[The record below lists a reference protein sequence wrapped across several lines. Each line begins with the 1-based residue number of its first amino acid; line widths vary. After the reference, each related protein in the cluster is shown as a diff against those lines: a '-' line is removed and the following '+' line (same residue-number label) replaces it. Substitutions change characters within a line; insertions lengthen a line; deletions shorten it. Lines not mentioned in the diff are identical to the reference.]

1 MWMKL
6 SEKITPRNTAIL
18 SVLLLILSLAIFQ
31 NSDSNSSPKNS
42 TEPTGYAYGPA
53 GRIAYRYVDGKL
65 ERLSKN
71 QIWSAQDN
79 RKDSEFDPIR
89 VAAYNSINSI
99 QKDLGHSNIYF
110 EEIIRDGFPADIS
123 QSIKLQSVDAA
134 SYLSPLLDKKIQ
146 IKLIL
151 VTEKDQDFVNKELPA
166 IVPKYDWQGAL
177 DSIANYKTKED
188 FYSSSGTG
196 GGTASFLVNENFG
209 YYIGH
214 TSSLATMETYWPEVA
229 PHEMAHVLQGY
240 LAKGFNSN
248 YPDGHPQAKWA
259 RHLIEGSANTL
270 GMAIGF
276 KTLGWYSDEMD
287 LLLERSIEWINRGGS
302 TEFKNKFPM
311 QTDQDAYNL
320 IVALEAAKSQ
330 ELSDLSYSAGQFL
343 WEFYIGKF
351 GADKYLELLRN
362 ASKTQT
368 LSENFKS
375 TIGISKE
382 DFYKMAAPY
391 LLANWKRLS

>member
-1 MWMKL
+1 MKL
-6 SEKITPRNTAIL
+6 PSKVTPRNTAIL

-31 NSDSNSSPKNS
+31 NSDSTSTSKDS
-42 TEPTGYAYGPA
+42 TEPTGYSFGPT
-53 GRIAYRYVDGKL
+53 GRIAYRYVDGQL

-71 QIWSAQDN
+71 QIWSDQES

-89 VAAYNSINSI
+89 VAAHRSINSV
-99 QKDLGHSNIYF
+99 QKDSNHSNIFF
-110 EEIIRDGFPADIS
+110 EEIIREGFPADVS

-151 VTEKDQDFVNKELPA
+151 VTEKDQDYVDKELPS

-177 DSIANYKTKED
+177 DSLKNYKTKEE

-196 GGTASFLVNENFG
+196 GGTASFLVKENFG

-276 KTLGWYSDEMD
+276 KNLGWYSDEMD
-287 LLLERSIEWINRGGS
+287 LLLQRSIEWINRDS
-302 TEFKNKFPM
+302 SAEFKNKFPM

-320 IVALEAAKSQ
+320 IVALEEAKGQ
-330 ELSDLSYSAGQFL
+330 ELFDLSYSAGQFL
-343 WEFYIGKF
+343 WEFYIGKY
-351 GADKYLELLRN
+351 GADKYFELLKN
-362 ASKTQT
+362 VPKTQS
-368 LSENFKS
+368 LSENFK
-375 TIGISKE
+375 TTLGISKE
-382 DFYKMAAPY
+382 EFYKMAAPY
-391 LLANWKRLS
+391 VLANWKRLSQ